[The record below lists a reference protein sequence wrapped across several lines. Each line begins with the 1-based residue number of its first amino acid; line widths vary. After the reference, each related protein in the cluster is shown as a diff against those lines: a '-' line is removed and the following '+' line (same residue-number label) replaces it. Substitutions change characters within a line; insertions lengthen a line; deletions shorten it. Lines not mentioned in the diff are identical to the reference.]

1 MSSKGKKSKSTRKM
15 GSDPLSPIFRKNP
28 RSFRIGGSIMPK
40 RDLGRFVRWPK
51 YIRVQRQKKV
61 LLQRLKTPPSVQQFK
76 FALDKNQ
83 ATEMFKLLN
92 KYKPETKAAK
102 KARLKSLGAAEA
114 KKAGAGISENRGP
127 VVHYGLNHVTS
138 MVESKR
144 AKMVCIAS
152 DVDPIELVLWL
163 PALCRRMGVPFCI
176 VKNRSRLG
184 ALVNQKKATCV
195 CIEKVAQE
203 DNKAL
208 DTLTNLCM
216 EKYNNN
222 PVTQWG
228 DRVLGKK
235 TTVRVAK
242 RDALRK
248 AELESRMRY

>member
-1 MSSKGKKSKSTRKM
+1 MSSKSKKSSRKS
-15 GSDPLSPIFRKNP
+15 GSDPLAPIFRKNP

-51 YIRVQRQKKV
+51 YVRVQRQKKV
-61 LLQRLKTPPSVQQFK
+61 LLQRLNTPPSIHQFSMG
-76 FALDKNQ
+76 LDKNQ

-92 KYKPETKAAK
+92 KYRPETKAAK
-102 KARLKSLGAAEA
+102 KERIKGLGAKEAEQ
-114 KKAGAGISENRGP
+114 AGKGIGGVRGP

-144 AKMVCIAS
+144 AKLVCIAS

-195 CIEKVAQE
+195 CIEKVNQE

-208 DTLTNLCM
+208 DTLTSMCM
-216 EKYNNN
+216 EQYNNK
-222 PVTQWG
+222 PCTTWG
-228 DRVLGKK
+228 APKLGLK
-235 TTVRVAK
+235 TTVRVA
-242 RDALRK
+242 RHEAAQR
-248 AELESRMRY
+248 AELESRMKVMR

>member
-1 MSSKGKKSKSTRKM
+1 MK
-15 GSDPLSPIFRKNP
+15 LCVA
-28 RSFRIGGSIMPK
+28 K
-40 RDLGRFVRWPK
+40 RD
-51 YIRVQRQKKV
+51 
-61 LLQRLKTPPSVQQFK
+61 
-76 FALDKNQ
+76 
-83 ATEMFKLLN
+83 
-92 KYKPETKAAK
+92 
-102 KARLKSLGAAEA
+102 A